1 MGNDREIDDE
11 TAALLTYL
19 ATPDGMEILKSGLS
33 AVVSGVLIIGA
44 CFLWWPESEIAKGVV
59 QIVGAL
65 TVFGLLSAVRGA
77 WILYRDGMSVP
88 PPELA
93 WMTHNLAPEDPRAKI
108 IAGHLA
114 REAEKRA
121 ARRARPFWRRAIDGV
136 VWVWRLIGAALRTL
150 ILLALMGLI
159 AVAAIWA
166 SYWIF
171 ARSTGDYGLLA
182 GILVACPFWLVT
194 WSLAAVLWKA
204 ILSD

>member
-19 ATPDGMEILKSGLS
+19 ATPDGMEILKSRLS

-121 ARRARPFWRRAIDGV
+121 ARHRRRCVGMEID
-136 VWVWRLIGAALRTL
+136 RRRTKDAYIVGL
-150 ILLALMGLI
+150 NGPNRGCSYLGKLLDI
-159 AVAAIWA
+159 CTIH
-166 SYWIF
+166 
-171 ARSTGDYGLLA
+171 R
-182 GILVACPFWLVT
+182 
-194 WSLAAVLWKA
+194 
-204 ILSD
+204 